1 MARAGRNI
9 LGAWAFLA
17 GVVLAILA
25 AFIPSINLSTGLWA
39 GIYVAIGVVIGLLN
53 VSEAEIKEFLVAG
66 TVLVI
71 VSALSGASYQ
81 VLPYVGNIMKAL
93 VILFAPATIVV
104 ALKVV
109 FLAARK

>member
-1 MARAGRNI
+1 MARAGGNI
-9 LGAWAFLA
+9 LGAWAFLI
-17 GVVLAILA
+17 GVILAILA
-25 AFIPSINLSTGLWA
+25 AFVPAINLTSELWA
-39 GIYVAIGVVIGLLN
+39 GIFVAIGIVIGLLN
-53 VSEAEIKEFLVAG
+53 ISEAEIKEFLLAG

-93 VILFAPATIVV
+93 VILFTPATIVV

-109 FLAARK
+109 FSAARR